1 MSESQPV
8 PVYEMRVECMNYC
21 YGGSPVLDLDEYPD
35 PADPRAIVKYADH
48 LAALAERDRQ
58 HAEALAEAE
67 QRWEDWSNELADL
80 LPPEYDG
87 DDAQEAYILRFVRDH
102 VAALAEVEQRVRDE
116 ERSHFQEAVWTFD
129 RGYRQGRAEAL
140 RQAREAVAGGFTT
153 LANDPFISPEGRK
166 EVDHYLTG
174 AIEEIDAL
182 KGEQA

>member
-1 MSESQPV
+1 MSV
-8 PVYEMRVECMNYC
+8 
-21 YGGSPVLDLDEYPD
+21 
-35 PADPRAIVKYADH
+35 
-48 LAALAERDRQ
+48 
-58 HAEALAEAE
+58 
-67 QRWEDWSNELADL
+67 QRWSVDFRGFHR
-80 LPPEYDG
+80 P
-87 DDAQEAYILRFVRDH
+87 DDNGTCVGYADH